1 MINVIPRPKPV
12 VNTFVLGYEGGM
24 SQPPAPTQR
33 DLLVETGARIF
44 HERGYTATG
53 VRQVAAAAD
62 VPLGSF
68 TNHFRSKERFALVVL
83 EHYVA
88 RLDGIMDAT
97 LHDASQPPAGR
108 IHAYF
113 DAIEHALDEHNWGV
127 GCLIPDLATETPAHS
142 ELLRGALVQVLER
155 QTTAFAGV
163 LRELAQ
169 PGNADDLA
177 AVLLAA
183 WHGTLLRM
191 KVERS
196 SVPLARFR
204 RTLHRLLLA

>member
-1 MINVIPRPKPV
+1 
-12 VNTFVLGYEGGM
+12 M
-24 SQPPAPTQR
+24 SQPPGPTQR

-53 VRQVAAAAD
+53 VRQVSAAAD

-68 TNHFRSKERFALVVL
+68 TNHFRSKERFALAVL

-88 RLDGIMDAT
+88 RLNGIMDAT

-108 IHAYF
+108 LYAYF

-169 PGNADDLA
+169 PGDADDFA

-191 KVERS
+191 KLERS

-204 RTLHRLLLA
+204 RTLHRLFLP